1 MQEKIEKYVQDYNEH
16 SKKIVREY
24 RLIKLFAWISL
35 ILIILTMT
43 LVIVK
48 ASHADVNSE
57 AQASASAG
65 AYGGQGS
72 LSGLVSYGKNNISL
86 TPSGCTNTS
95 NFLNVEYSVTSTGD
109 INAVIQ
115 MNTNDGSGY
124 NYSYFIPVL
133 ISGVCSNGIISCP
146 AGEWYG
152 SGITCNNYA
161 ITYSP
166 STGFSLSPLG
176 AAIMGT
182 PQTTQVN
189 VPLNGTQVSTVTST
203 QTSGGLANCID
214 INDATGATP
223 ASETEVQ
230 QVLTDLGGQLSSAVQ
245 KGSSDI
251 IGGVTQ
257 NTANSPYSQT
267 YSGGTCNS
275 SNYNSP
281 SNLEGLYNQG
291 GSSLNNE
298 VSSSEVATANSNTES
313 ALGLTSTPSS
323 MLTTVQ
329 NNSFGGMSGGMCQIE
344 NQANAE
350 VCTVSPDLVLTGS
363 WNIGHYESNGCSSGC
378 TCGSGSGGTD
388 TTTLSSAGGGM
399 NNVINGQPNNGS
411 NPPQITGSIT
421 FTQDGIIQGSIG
433 LDTFGCGWSF
443 PTCMYGN
450 GNTIETSGNCSGSI
464 TYNPTTESF
473 SGTINI
479 GTNVGTDTLSASG
492 ACITA
497 SQGGEICVKPDGS
510 SPTCSGINIPA
521 NSDGVFTDY
530 SYYYVLYQRT
540 ENTCETYTNNSNCT
554 IVSKE
559 VCNEDDSDCVT
570 IMSNSNTENTPPTYN
585 WFENQ
590 TDTNYSPSTNI
601 QWAITMNGE
610 SVQAVPNPSGSDT
623 IDYGNIATSSAG
635 FGGND
640 YPYITET
647 YECTGNP
654 PYNFSK
660 MNQQETAVTGSA
672 SMNSNNTAFSYTGVN
687 GNQHNNIAINNTVNN
702 ATQEECVVQKTNTN
716 ASISSSV
723 QATTATQNTPTSDT
737 TTKTETLN
745 CTNTGTVNN
754 PSWSCPVPSGY
765 TVQTNCTDAS
775 TINNNNF
782 APAMVE
788 LQVLDKA
795 GSSLICSAN

>member
-1 MQEKIEKYVQDYNEH
+1 MQEKIEKYVQEYEKNAVGL
-16 SKKIVREY
+16 VREY
-24 RLIKLFAWISL
+24 KLMKIFSWVSLFL
-35 ILIILTMT
+35 ILAVLILFIAKSSFAAACPSGQ
-43 LVIVK
+43 VQNYQGNCVSVNQA
-48 ASHADVNSE
+48 ASEVNNPYSN
-57 AQASASAG
+57 S
-65 AYGGQGS
+65 GGS
-72 LSGLVSYGKNNISL
+72 NLSGLMSYGKNNISL
-86 TPSGCTNTS
+86 TPSSCTNSS
-95 NFLNVEYSVTSTGD
+95 NFLNVEYSVTSSGD

-115 MNTNDGSGY
+115 MNTNNGSGY
-124 NYSYFIPVL
+124 NYSYSIPVL

-152 SGITCNNYA
+152 GGITCNNYA
-161 ITYSP
+161 IQYNP
-166 STGFSLSPLG
+166 STGFSLEPLG
-176 AAIMGT
+176 SAIMGT
-182 PQTTQVN
+182 PQSTSVN

-203 QTSGGLANCID
+203 QTSGGLADCID
-214 INDATGATP
+214 INDATGTTP

-230 QVLTDLGGQLSSAVQ
+230 QVLTDLGGQITSAIQ

-251 IGGVTQ
+251 IGGVSQ
-257 NTANSPYSQT
+257 NTASSPYSAT

-329 NNSFGGMSGGMCQIE
+329 NNSFGGMSGGMCNIE
-344 NQANAE
+344 NE
-350 VCTVSPDLVLTGS
+350 V
-363 WNIGHYESNGCSSGC
+363 NF
-378 TCGSGSGGTD
+378 D
-388 TTTLSSAGGGM
+388 TTTSLAKAVFAPFNSISWSGGGSHTGASYTISNSGGNIIINQSESISYAGGPDCG
-399 NNVINGQPNNGS
+399 PS
-411 NPPQITGSIT
+411 GSIT
-421 FTQDGIIQGSIG
+421 LSISSSG
-433 LDTFGCGWSF
+433 VTAQ
-443 PTCMYGN
+443 
-450 GNTIETSGNCSGSI
+450 TSGGLFYCSGSI
-464 TYNPTTESF
+464 PASNNQLAP
-473 SGTINI
+473 GTINCPDSGSCAPRFGFNI
-479 GTNVGTDTLSASG
+479 TEAATGSNAINVSTFGNG
-492 ACITA
+492 AGWA
-497 SQGGEICVKPDGS
+497 PSNSYNFSLNDNVYYPVYSQPVNS
-510 SPTCSGINIPA
+510 CS
-521 NSDGVFTDY
+521 
-530 SYYYVLYQRT
+530 
-540 ENTCETYTNNSNCT
+540 TYINNSNCSL
-554 IVSKE
+554 VSE
-559 VCNEDDSDCVT
+559 QVCNENDTDCVT
-570 IMSNSNTENTPPTYN
+570 TLSNSNPVGAPPDFVWTYG
-585 WFENQ
+585 Q
-590 TDTNYSPSTNI
+590 TDDNQPVST
-601 QWAITMNGE
+601 ITWTINMNGT
-610 SVQAVPNPSGSDT
+610 SVNVTPSETNDT
-623 IDYGNIATSSAG
+623 INYGTLATTTSTAG
-635 FGGND
+635 GGND

-723 QATTATQNTPTSDT
+723 QATTTTQNTPTSDT

-765 TVQTNCTDAS
+765 TIQTNCTDAS

-788 LQVLDKA
+788 LSVLDKA